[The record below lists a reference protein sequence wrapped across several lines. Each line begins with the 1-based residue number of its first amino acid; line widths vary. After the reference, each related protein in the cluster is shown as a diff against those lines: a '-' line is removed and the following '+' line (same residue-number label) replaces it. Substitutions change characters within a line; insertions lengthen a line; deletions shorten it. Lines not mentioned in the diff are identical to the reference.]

1 MDWVK
6 RLVIVL
12 AIVVVKTKAGD
23 KPDICPILSN
33 NKNVLW
39 AKGCDYPA
47 VAFEQTTSV
56 NYAQCI
62 TNCLNYFACTLFGF
76 NRPFNQ

>member
-6 RLVIVL
+6 MLLIVI
-12 AIVVVKTKAGD
+12 AIFVVKTKAAD
-23 KPDICPILSN
+23 KPDICHISSN

-39 AKGCDYPA
+39 AKGSDYPA

-62 TNCLNYFACTLFGF
+62 TNCLNYFACTIFGF
-76 NRPFNQ
+76 YRPLNQ